1 MKNFLLLIGILTSFI
16 TFSQKKVI
24 DHTVYNSW
32 KKLEGQIISNDG
44 NFVAYTIKPHRGDG
58 YLYIF
63 NNKTAKLDSFPR
75 GYKQQFSGNSNFLVF
90 QVTAGFDTLRKCE
103 LNKVDKEKWPKD
115 SLGIYL
121 LESDSLI
128 KIPSMCV

>member
-63 NNKTAKLDSFPR
+63 NNKTAKLDTSSWP
-75 GYKQQFSGNSNFLVF
+75 L
-90 QVTAGFDTLRKCE
+90 L
-103 LNKVDKEKWPKD
+103 LKVRFFEKILFK
-115 SLGIYL
+115 S
-121 LESDSLI
+121 
-128 KIPSMCV
+128 K